1 MNLLEKY
8 YGQSVELVDSGFG
21 SGGFNMDYDLERAK
35 AVEDGKLP
43 AMFRLYAW
51 EPWCLSLGYNQK
63 DDDVDYSELKDRGYD
78 LVRRPTGGRAVF
90 HANEITYSFVIRLN
104 DDLNIHEI
112 YKDIHLMFINVFL
125 GMGIELDFVRS
136 GTNLREFYKLEGISN
151 SCFASSARYEVCSGG
166 RKIVGSAQRV
176 IGRTLLQHGSILIG
190 REHLEIV
197 QLLKHSSLESRGR
210 LLEFIKSKSVSLG
223 ELSDNKLDYGL
234 ISAEIFRYL
243 KALA

>member
-8 YGQSVELVDSGFG
+8 YGQTVDLVDSGFG
-21 SGGFNMDYDLERAK
+21 SGEFNMDFDLDRAR
-35 AVEDGKLP
+35 AVERGELP

-63 DDDVDYSELKDRGYD
+63 DDDVDYSELKNRGYE

-90 HANEITYSFVIRLN
+90 HANEITYSFVIKLN

-112 YKDIHLMFINVFL
+112 YKDIHLMFINVFSE
-125 GMGIELDFVRS
+125 MGINLDFIKS
-136 GTNLREFYKLEGISN
+136 GTNLREFYKMEGISN

-166 RKIVGSAQRV
+166 KKIVGSAQRV

-197 QLLKHSSLESRGR
+197 DLLKHSSMESKDR

-223 ELSDNKLDYGL
+223 ELSDNKLDYSL

-243 KALA
+243 NSLA